1 MSNKPK
7 NEEGASAKY
16 ELIADGITQKSVNK
30 NSRSSSSTWFYIDFA
45 SNLGLRISLPI
56 AGGAILG
63 KYLDGLWG
71 SYPKGT
77 VSLLFLGIVISVVGF
92 IKTVRE
98 IVKRK

>member
-16 ELIADGITQKSVNK
+16 ELIADGITQKSVKK

-71 SYPKGT
+71 SYPRAT
-77 VSLLFLGIVISVVGF
+77 ILLLFLGIIISMAGF
-92 IKTVRE
+92 VKTIRE
-98 IVKRK
+98 ILKKK

>member
-71 SYPKGT
+71 SYPRAT
-77 VSLLFLGIVISVVGF
+77 ILLLFLGIIISMAGF
-92 IKTVRE
+92 VKTIRE
-98 IVKRK
+98 ILKKK